1 MGCRIG
7 GVESI
12 SPVYNFTNATMNPPN
27 SYFYPVTAALL
38 ASLSLAAIRPVHAE
52 AIAGTQAE
60 IAPVKVK
67 IKGGKVVYTPPKNV
81 GTPKKTVGGLSRGE
95 CKEIRCLMALMP
107 NTESGIDHF
116 PQTISSHPIFFF
128 NAPKFSG
135 QAEFRLYEVS
145 VNASPKRIYKTSFP
159 ISTQPG
165 IISFRMPLEAP
176 ELRVGK
182 FYRWEF
188 TWNNATNSKCT
199 GLVRRVELNR
209 SVSQQLEKAKP
220 IEKAAIYA
228 KAGIWFEAV
237 ETLAEARR
245 DRPEAADLM
254 VEWTDLLKS
263 VGLDV
268 LVLQP
273 ISPASLSTK
282 ASSY

>member
-1 MGCRIG
+1 
-7 GVESI
+7 
-12 SPVYNFTNATMNPPN
+12 MNSPN
-27 SYFYPVTAALL
+27 SNFYTATAALL
-38 ASLSLAAIRPVHAE
+38 ASLNLVALPLAPVSAQ

-60 IAPVKVK
+60 ITPVKAK
-67 IKGGKVVYTPPKNV
+67 TKGGKVVYIPPKGV
-81 GTPKKTVGGLSRGE
+81 GTPKNTVGGLARGE
-95 CKEIRCLMALMP
+95 CREVRCLMALMP
-107 NTESGIDHF
+107 NTDSGFDHF
-116 PQTISSHPIFFF
+116 PQTISAYPTFFF

-159 ISTQPG
+159 INTQPS
-165 IISFRMPLEAP
+165 IISFRMPQDAP

-188 TWNNATNSKCT
+188 TWNNASNSKCT

-209 SVSQQLEKAKP
+209 TVAQQLEKAKP
-220 IEKAAIYA
+220 IEKSAIYA

-237 ETLAEARR
+237 EALAEGRR
-245 DRPEAADLM
+245 DRPEASELM
-254 VEWTDLLKS
+254 IEWADLLKS

-273 ISPASLSTK
+273 ISSTSLSTK
-282 ASSY
+282 ASRSGY

>member
-1 MGCRIG
+1 
-7 GVESI
+7 
-12 SPVYNFTNATMNPPN
+12 MNPPN
-27 SYFYPVTAALL
+27 SYFYTATATLL
-38 ASLSLAAIRPVHAE
+38 ASLSLVALPLATVSAQ

-60 IAPVKVK
+60 LTSVKAK

-81 GTPKKTVGGLSRGE
+81 GTPKNTVGGLSRGE
-95 CKEIRCLMALMP
+95 CREVRCLMALIP
-107 NTESGIDHF
+107 NTDSGFDHF
-116 PQTISSHPIFFF
+116 PQTVSAYPTFFF

-145 VNASPKRIYKTSFP
+145 VKASPKRIYKSSFP
-159 ISTQPG
+159 INTQSG
-165 IISFRMPLEAP
+165 IISFRMPLNAP

-220 IEKAAIYA
+220 VEKASLYA

-237 ETLAEARR
+237 EAIAEGRR
-245 DRPEAADLM
+245 DRPEDSELM
-254 VEWTDLLKS
+254 VEWADLLKS
-263 VGLDV
+263 VGLDI

-273 ISPASLSTK
+273 ISPASLSTQ
-282 ASSY
+282 ASRSGY